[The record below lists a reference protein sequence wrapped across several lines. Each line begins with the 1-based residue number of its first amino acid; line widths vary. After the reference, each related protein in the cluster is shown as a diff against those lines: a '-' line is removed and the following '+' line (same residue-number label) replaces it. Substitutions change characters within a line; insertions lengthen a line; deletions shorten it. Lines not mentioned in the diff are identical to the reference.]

1 MMNDKITVVF
11 NGCRPDPLASYL
23 KALALLRL
31 VSEQKD
37 GEARGWWE
45 NDFFHLRSAL
55 HPEGVVSFLLYEY
68 APSPIVAPWNGGSG
82 FFPSDRKTG
91 IDAIKGSE
99 HARFREYK
107 KAISLSERVLS
118 GLDINNAPSGTAQR
132 DHKYRLLLE
141 CRSVLPDQALVW
153 MDAAYVL
160 TSGGVQ
166 FPPLLGT
173 GGNDGHLEFT
183 NNFMQRLTEMINPS
197 SGEPTRD
204 SENLCRAALWSA
216 STSKL
221 QRSLPVGQ
229 FLPGGA
235 GGPNAGPGYHSES
248 LLNPW
253 DFILLMEGALLFG
266 AAVTKRLQMADP
278 GVMSSP
284 FTVRSSMAGYA
295 SAAPN
300 DKARAEIWLPLW
312 EKPATLAEL
321 KMLFSEG
328 RSQVGRRPSR
338 SGVDFARAIATLGV
352 DRGISAFQRV
362 GFIERNG
369 RAYLATPL
377 GRWPVQAR
385 PEVNL
390 IDDIDLWLDRFRSF
404 SVASRTPASFGRC
417 LRNIEAAI
425 LGVCKDATA
434 TQWQRLIIALGEA
447 ERQMVKSPK
456 RTKDNRLS
464 PLPRLRPDWLK
475 YADDGSP
482 EFRLAASL
490 ASIYDAKLGPLR
502 ANMIPMALEKRYPAF
517 NLDKMDDNAVVW
529 AEGSLA
535 DNMHAV
541 IERRLLEYRRGDLE
555 ALPLKASLPADLE
568 DVRFFI
574 EGAIDEGRLEEL
586 IWGLNAIDWYSVRG
600 DGSSERFGDPFIPA
614 AYALLKL
621 THNPEPVRLGWT
633 APGTLVPLD
642 PAIFARAKRG
652 QIAAACVSACRRLK
666 ASGLP
671 PKMHNFIISSD
682 VGKRM
687 AAAIL
692 FPLREADVLYLARVA
707 LKPPTRTGI

>member
-1 MMNDKITVVF
+1 MNEQMTVTF

-37 GEARGWWE
+37 RQARGWWE
-45 NDFFHLRSAL
+45 NDLFHLRSAL
-55 HPEGVVSFLLYEY
+55 DPEGVLRFLSYEY
-68 APSPIVAPWNGGSG
+68 APTPIVAPWNGGSG
-82 FFPSDRKTG
+82 FFSSDRKAG
-91 IDAIKGSE
+91 IDAIKGSV
-99 HARFREYK
+99 HPRFQEYSK
-107 KAISLSERVLS
+107 VISLSERVLS
-118 GLDINNAPSGTAQR
+118 DLNINSAPSGTAHR
-132 DHKYRLLLE
+132 DLKQRLLIE
-141 CRSVLPDQALVW
+141 CRSVLPDQAVVW
-153 MDAAYVL
+153 MDAAYML

-173 GGNDGHLEFT
+173 GGNDGRLEFT
-183 NNFMQRLTEMINPS
+183 NNLMQRLIEMIDPS
-197 SGEPTRD
+197 SGEPTKD
-204 SENLCRAALWSA
+204 SEDLCRAALWSS

-221 QRSLPVGQ
+221 QGSLPVGQ

-235 GGPNAGPGYHSES
+235 GGANAGPGYDSES
-248 LLNPW
+248 LINPW
-253 DFILLMEGALLFG
+253 DFILLMEGSLLFG
-266 AAVTKRLQMADP
+266 AAVTKRLQAADP
-278 GVMSSP
+278 GVLSSP

-312 EKPATLAEL
+312 EKAATLAEL

-352 DRGISAFQRV
+352 DRGVSAFHRV

-369 RAYLATPL
+369 QAYLATPL
-377 GRWPVQAR
+377 GRWPVLAR
-385 PEVNL
+385 PEVTL
-390 IDDIDLWLDRFRSF
+390 VDDIDSWLDRFRIF
-404 SVASRTPASFGRC
+404 SLASRTPASFGRC

-434 TQWQRLIIALGEA
+434 TQWQRLIVVLGEA
-447 ERQMVKSPK
+447 ERQMAKSPK

-475 YADDGSP
+475 QADDGSP

-490 ASIYDAKLGPLR
+490 ASIYDAKLGALR
-502 ANMIPMALEKRYPAF
+502 ANMIPMALGKPYPAF
-517 NLDKMDDNAVVW
+517 NLEKMDDNAVVW
-529 AEGSLA
+529 AEGSLT
-535 DNMHAV
+535 DNMNAV
-541 IERRLLEYRRGDLE
+541 IERRLLEYRRGDLDS
-555 ALPLKASLPADLE
+555 LPLKGSLPADLE
-568 DVRFFI
+568 DVRLFM
-574 EGAIDEGRLEEL
+574 EGGIDEGKLEKL
-586 IWGLNAIDWYSVRG
+586 LWGLNAVDWYRIRG
-600 DGSSERFGDPFIPA
+600 GGSSERLGDPLVPA

-621 THNPEPVRLGWT
+621 THNPDPVRLDWT
-633 APGTLVPLD
+633 APGTPVPLD

-652 QIAAACVSACRRLK
+652 QIAAACASACHRLK

-671 PKMHNFIISSD
+671 TKTQNFIISSD
-682 VGKRM
+682 MGKRI

-692 FPLREADVLYLARVA
+692 FPVREADNLYLARLA
-707 LKPPTRTGI
+707 LKPLTRTGT